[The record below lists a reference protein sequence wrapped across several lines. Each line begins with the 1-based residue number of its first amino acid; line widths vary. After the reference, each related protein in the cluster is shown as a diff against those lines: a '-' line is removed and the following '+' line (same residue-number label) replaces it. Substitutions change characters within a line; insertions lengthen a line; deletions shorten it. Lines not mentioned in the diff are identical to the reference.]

1 MVARTALYTR
11 DTLLLLLSLTV
22 VYGSGATAGGTA
34 VWVRRDLNGAAD
46 SDTDAS
52 QTEVEPLAETFMV
65 SESSGA
71 ACLDGSLPRYWL
83 QPATVPADANRWAVH
98 MQGGGWW

>member
-1 MVARTALYTR
+1 MSIHRFIQIRLVVCAFGSAASVAM
-11 DTLLLLLSLTV
+11 
-22 VYGSGATAGGTA
+22 GSDDGRSDGGT
-34 VWVRRDLNGAAD
+34 GA
-46 SDTDAS
+46 
-52 QTEVEPLAETFMV
+52 EPLAETFIV

-83 QPATVPADANRWAVH
+83 QPATVSTDVNRWVMH